1 MFKLY
6 HMLLLVVIV
15 FFQCVSSHNNE
26 QQPFLPIYTSTESL
40 FTLEN
45 FNQFNDCST
54 NFKTLERAL
63 YFMDNNRFALIA
75 AFYPARESP
84 TLFLNVRYNFSTPE
98 NHHTE
103 LTACHNWLWTTGT
116 FYLIQSPDVFLF
128 TSLLFVHPENKIR
141 TLKLT
146 LPPECADLAYTC
158 ASNPNSVSMLEVL
171 TLRVRYMGL
180 LTNNS
185 IDLTCKLR
193 IVVAMFA
200 ALPSIY
206 LRLCKLK
213 ISK

>member
-6 HMLLLVVIV
+6 HTLLLLVIV

-63 YFMDNNRFALIA
+63 YFMDNNRFALIST
-75 AFYPARESP
+75 FYPARESP
-84 TLFLNVRYNFSTPE
+84 TLFLNVINNFSTPE

-116 FYLIQSPDVFLF
+116 FYLIQFPDVFLF
-128 TSLLFVHPENKIR
+128 TSLLFVHPENKIH

-146 LPPECADLAYTC
+146 LPPECADLTYTC
-158 ASNPNSVSMLEVL
+158 ASKSSPEGYVIWDYLQITQL
-171 TLRVRYMGL
+171 TLPV
-180 LTNNS
+180 N
-185 IDLTCKLR
+185 
-193 IVVAMFA
+193 
-200 ALPSIY
+200 
-206 LRLCKLK
+206 
-213 ISK
+213 